1 MKSLVLVCALAGV
14 ASAKP
19 VVTISPKSVH
29 PGDPVLVSVTGV
41 DEAPSAKAGGQ
52 PRAVFA
58 ARRGFQAVFAVPLN
72 IDEDHVII
80 EVAGEA
86 KPSNVPALAKKFG
99 ETKRVVEEEYAN
111 PSPEDGKLIDADNAA
126 ITASYKD
133 AGGDAQFEHAFR
145 QPRGAVTGKFGEW
158 RTFQDGHR
166 AQHLGLDL
174 DEAEG
179 SKVAAVD
186 DGTVVLVRETFLAGN
201 VVVIAHGAGI
211 ASMYFHLQKATVHT
225 TKKVVHKTGDALE
238 DGADAIGD
246 TGETVVHSAGTAA
259 GDAAHSVSKTKI
271 HAGLSGTANTGRAGV
286 KAHAGVSNGTHDFGT
301 KAGVGVNAGNGNAGV
316 RANVGGDVDKN
327 EAGLNGGVGAHAKD
341 GKAGIDTR
349 AGATAGSHDVGA
361 KAGLGAKADDGTAGI
376 NAKTSVDADQHAAG
390 VTGGVTGTAKAG
402 NVGVGT
408 SAGVKAGTHKAGVK
422 GHVGAKAKN
431 DEAGVGAGAGV
442 LL

>member
-52 PRAVFA
+52 PLAFFA

-72 IDEDHVII
+72 IDEDHVMI

-86 KPSNVPALAKKFG
+86 KPINVPVLAKKFG
-99 ETKRVVEEEYAN
+99 ETKLVVEEEYAN

-145 QPRGAVTGKFGEW
+145 QPHGAVTGKFGEW

-211 ASMYFHLQKATVHT
+211 ASMYFHLQKATVAE
-225 TKKVVHKTGDALE
+225 GDHVRQGE
-238 DGADAIGD
+238 RIGLV
-246 TGETVVHSAGTAA
+246 GH
-259 GDAAHSVSKTKI
+259 
-271 HAGLSGTANTGRAGV
+271 TGR
-286 KAHAGVSNGTHDFGT
+286 T
-301 KAGVGVNAGNGNAGV
+301 
-316 RANVGGDVDKN
+316 
-327 EAGLNGGVGAHAKD
+327 
-341 GKAGIDTR
+341 
-349 AGATAGSHDVGA
+349 
-361 KAGLGAKADDGTAGI
+361 
-376 NAKTSVDADQHAAG
+376 
-390 VTGGVTGTAKAG
+390 TGP
-402 NVGVGT
+402 
-408 SAGVKAGTHKAGVK
+408 HL
-422 GHVGAKAKN
+422 HVGIRVHGGLVDPQTFFKLPMSVPAN
-431 DEAGVGAGAGV
+431 GVARAP
-442 LL
+442 

>member
-29 PGDPVLVSVTGV
+29 PGDPVQVSVTGV

-52 PRAVFA
+52 PLAFFA
-58 ARRGFQAVFAVPLN
+58 ARRGFQAVF
-72 IDEDHVII
+72 
-80 EVAGEA
+80 
-86 KPSNVPALAKKFG
+86 AKKFG

-145 QPRGAVTGKFGEW
+145 PPHGAVTGKFGEW

-211 ASMYFHLQKATVHT
+211 ASMYFHLQKATVAE
-225 TKKVVHKTGDALE
+225 GDHVRQGE
-238 DGADAIGD
+238 RIGLV
-246 TGETVVHSAGTAA
+246 GH
-259 GDAAHSVSKTKI
+259 
-271 HAGLSGTANTGRAGV
+271 TGR
-286 KAHAGVSNGTHDFGT
+286 T
-301 KAGVGVNAGNGNAGV
+301 
-316 RANVGGDVDKN
+316 
-327 EAGLNGGVGAHAKD
+327 
-341 GKAGIDTR
+341 
-349 AGATAGSHDVGA
+349 
-361 KAGLGAKADDGTAGI
+361 
-376 NAKTSVDADQHAAG
+376 
-390 VTGGVTGTAKAG
+390 TGP
-402 NVGVGT
+402 
-408 SAGVKAGTHKAGVK
+408 HL
-422 GHVGAKAKN
+422 HVGIRVHGGLVDPQTFFKLPMSVPAN
-431 DEAGVGAGAGV
+431 GVARAP
-442 LL
+442 